1 MTDPEREKDEEKKAF
16 TVRDRRRFTES
27 GEPRETGEASEG
39 GSHEAVQEP
48 RQESREQQEGSRP
61 EEKSERGAGAHPPIT
76 FSAFLVSLSTQ
87 ALVCLGEVA
96 SPEDGQVRKDL
107 DAARELIDII
117 AMLKDKTRGN
127 VDPDEEKLVDNIL
140 YDLRMRFVRTARS

>member
-1 MTDPEREKDEEKKAF
+1 MTDPEREKEEEEQKKGF

-27 GEPRETGEASEG
+27 GEPREAEEASERESA
-39 GSHEAVQEP
+39 GSSREPGQEP
-48 RQESREQQEGSRP
+48 ESRSGEKPQQPSTE
-61 EEKSERGAGAHPPIT
+61 HPPIT

-96 SPEDGQVRKDL
+96 SPEDGQIHKDL

-127 VDPDEEKLVDNIL
+127 VDPEEEKLVENIL